1 MLKFRL
7 LVTSVDH
14 IFSQIISF
22 RIKPPNRMTLNNN
35 RLEVFKSIVN
45 ERSHWKWFDT
55 DKSIPD
61 DLLKD
66 VMRTAQ
72 RAPSSFNTQPHKVV
86 IVRDNESKLALAE
99 GMIGDSNKNIVLTAD
114 TNAVFL
120 ADLEVLLNI

>member
-1 MLKFRL
+1 
-7 LVTSVDH
+7 
-14 IFSQIISF
+14 
-22 RIKPPNRMTLNNN
+22 MTLNDN

-120 ADLEVLLNI
+120 ADLEVLLIPLILRHAFIIQKLHSQGLNPLALLTF

>member
-1 MLKFRL
+1 
-7 LVTSVDH
+7 
-14 IFSQIISF
+14 
-22 RIKPPNRMTLNNN
+22 MTLNDN

-72 RAPSSFNTQPHKVV
+72 RAPSSFNTQPHKVI

-120 ADLEVLLNI
+120 ADLEVLLTI